1 MAVVQISRIQH
12 RRGRKNQGTGLP
24 QLASGELGWAI
35 DTQELYIGNG
45 AASEGAPQVGNTK
58 ILTEA
63 DDLLTTAGDYAYRR
77 GEIQT
82 GEAISAPV
90 ERTLQEKLDDIV
102 SIKDFGV
109 ESGPDDQ
116 TVKIQR
122 AIDQLFLN
130 PASKGLAKSRIKL
143 FFPAGEYVI
152 GGDGLRIPPY
162 ATLVGDGI
170 DKTTITSNA
179 SNPPAH
185 IFRTVN
191 ETSVPGSYA
200 DPSTTDSTNMARNI
214 KISGMSL
221 EHTSYGGAILLENCK
236 DSLFEDIKIR
246 GDWSNGLAVNSFGLP
261 TSNWI
266 GIYLS
271 NGSVATATTDNNIF
285 NNIQMQELSCAVWS
299 DYDINY
305 NKFVNGKVNTCGYGF
320 VLGGDTLGVL
330 PIGKQLG
337 AKHTLVKD
345 YVFDAVDKEG
355 IYIRNGNF
363 NRSESNT
370 FLNVGRDNSASVVVT
385 PVINFFRNDLANQLA
400 DADYRDADDNSS
412 VNDYFQRTQELT
424 VDPLYFSQDYLPEV
438 KGSKRVTLSFPA
450 RRSIGPVLATGSDV
464 STDGETI
471 IRLPADADR
480 GTIELEYFYK
490 ADTDPGPVYQNGTIK
505 ILYNKLFGGT
515 DAVSFNE
522 DYIFTGN
529 PSKAGLLVFG
539 IRGSSFQGS
548 NANEIHLNVFNTII
562 DALSPVDDELEFT
575 IKYIA

>member
-24 QLASGELGWAI
+24 QLASGEIGWAI

-45 AASEGAPQVGNTK
+45 VASEGAPQVGNTK

-90 ERTLQEKLDDIV
+90 ERTLQSKLDDFV

-109 ESGPDDQ
+109 ESGPDDA

-152 GGDGLRIPPY
+152 SGEGLRVPPY
-162 ATLVGDGI
+162 ATLIGDGI
-170 DKTTITSNA
+170 DKTTLISSAT
-179 SNPPAH
+179 NPPAN
-185 IFRTVN
+185 IFKTVN
-191 ETSVPGSYA
+191 ETSVPGTYA
-200 DPSTTDSTNMARNI
+200 DPSTTDSTNMARNVN
-214 KISGMSL
+214 ISGMTITHS
-221 EHTSYGGAILLENCK
+221 SYGGALLLENCK
-236 DSLFEDIKIR
+236 DSHFSDIKIK
-246 GDWSNGLAVNSFGLP
+246 GTWSNGLAVNSVGDP
-261 TSNWI
+261 ASNWV
-266 GIYLS
+266 GVYLS

-285 NNIQMQELSCAVWS
+285 NNIQLQELSCAVWS

-305 NKFVNGKVNTCGYGF
+305 NKFINGKVTSCGYGF

-330 PIGKQLG
+330 PVGKQIG
-337 AKHTLVKD
+337 SKNTLVKD
-345 YVFDAVDKEG
+345 YVMDAVDKEG
-355 IYIRNGNF
+355 IYVRNGSF

-370 FLNVGRDNSASVVVT
+370 FLNVGRDNSSSVVVT
-385 PVINFFRNDLANQLA
+385 PVINFYRNDTAQLLA

-412 VNDYFQRTQELT
+412 VNDYFARTQELT
-424 VDPLYFSQDYLPEV
+424 VDPLYFTQDYLPEV
-438 KGSKRVTLSFPA
+438 KGSKRTTISFPA
-450 RRSIGPVLATGSDV
+450 RRSIGSVLDTGDV
-464 STDGETI
+464 ETNGETI
-471 IRLPADADR
+471 IRLPADSDR

-505 ILYNKLFGGT
+505 ILYNKVFGGA
-515 DAVSFNE
+515 DGISYNE
-522 DYIFTGN
+522 DYVYTGN

-539 IRGSSFQGS
+539 VRGDAFQGTDGK
-548 NANEIHLNVFNTII
+548 EIHLNVFNTII

>member
-24 QLASGELGWAI
+24 QLASGEIGWAI

-90 ERTLQEKLDDIV
+90 ERTLQNKLDDFV

-109 ESGPDDQ
+109 ESGPDDA
-116 TVKIQR
+116 TIKIQR

-152 GGDGLRIPPY
+152 SGEGLRIPPF

-170 DKTTITSNA
+170 DKTSIISSST
-179 SNPPAH
+179 NPPANM
-185 IFRTVN
+185 FRTVN
-191 ETSVPGSYA
+191 ETSVPGTYA
-200 DPSTTDSTNMARNI
+200 DASTTDSTNMARNI
-214 KISGMSL
+214 TISGMTL
-221 EHTSYGGAILLENCK
+221 THTSYGGALLLENCK
-236 DSLFEDIKIR
+236 DSQFSDLKIK
-246 GDWSNGLAVNSFGLP
+246 GSWGNGLAINSVGDP
-261 TSNWI
+261 ASNWV
-266 GIYLS
+266 GVYLS

-285 NNIQMQELSCAVWS
+285 NNIQLQELSCAVWS

-305 NKFVNGKVNTCGYGF
+305 NKFVNGKVTTCGYGF

-330 PIGKQLG
+330 PVGKQLG
-337 AKHTLVKD
+337 SKYTLVKD
-345 YVFDAVDKEG
+345 YVMDAVDKEG
-355 IYIRNGNF
+355 IFVRNGNF

-385 PVINFFRNDLANQLA
+385 PVINFYRNDTAQLLA

-412 VNDYFQRTQELT
+412 VNDYFARTQELT
-424 VDPLYFSQDYLPEV
+424 VDPLYFTQDYLPEV
-438 KGSKRVTLSFPA
+438 KGSKRTTISFPA
-450 RRSIGPVLATGSDV
+450 RRSIGAVLNTGDV
-464 STDGETI
+464 TTDGETI
-471 IRLPADADR
+471 IRLPADSDR

-505 ILYNKLFGGT
+505 LIYNKVFGGT

-522 DYIFTGN
+522 DYVYTGN

-539 IRGSSFQGS
+539 VRGSAFQGTDG
-548 NANEIHLNVFNTII
+548 NEIHLNVFNTII
-562 DALSPVDDELEFT
+562 DALSPVDDQFEFT

>member
-12 RRGRKNQGTGLP
+12 RRGRKNQGSGLP
-24 QLASGELGWAI
+24 QLASGEIGWAI

-90 ERTLQEKLDDIV
+90 ERTLQNKLDDFV
-102 SIKDFGV
+102 SIRDFGV
-109 ESGPDDQ
+109 ESSGTEDQ

-130 PASKGLAKSRIKL
+130 PASKGLSKSRIKL
-143 FFPAGEYVI
+143 FFPAGEYII
-152 GGDGLRIPPY
+152 GGDGLRVPPF
-162 ATLVGDGI
+162 ATLIGDGI
-170 DKTTITSNA
+170 DKTTISSSAT
-179 SNPPAH
+179 NPPAY

-191 ETSVPGSYA
+191 ETSVPGTYA
-200 DPSTTDSTNMARNI
+200 DPSTTDSTNMARNVS
-214 KISGMSL
+214 ISGMTL
-221 EHTSYGGAILLENCK
+221 NHTSYNGALVLENCK
-236 DSLFEDIKIR
+236 DSLFEDMKIKGAWGNGQSIPNV
-246 GDWSNGLAVNSFGLP
+246 GDPA
-261 TSNWI
+261 SNWV
-266 GIYLS
+266 GVYLS
-271 NGSVATATTDNNIF
+271 NGSVATATTDNNTF
-285 NNIQMQELSCAVWS
+285 KNIQLQDLGCAVWS

-305 NKFVNGKVNTCGYGF
+305 NKFFNGKVTNCGYGF

-330 PIGKQLG
+330 PVGKQIG
-337 AKHTLVKD
+337 SKHTLVKD
-345 YVFDAVDKEG
+345 FVMDAVDKEG
-355 IYIRNGNF
+355 IYVRNGSF

-370 FLNVGRDNSASVVVT
+370 FLNVGRDNSASVVAT
-385 PVINFFRNDLANQLA
+385 PVINFYRNDLALELA

-412 VNDYFQRTQELT
+412 VNDFFARTQELT
-424 VDPLYFSQDYLPEV
+424 VDPLYFTQDYLPEV
-438 KGSKRVTLSFPA
+438 KGSKRTTISFPA
-450 RRSIGPVLATGSDV
+450 RRSIGPILDTGDV
-464 STDGETI
+464 TADGETI
-471 IRLPADADR
+471 IRLPADSDR

-505 ILYNKLFGGT
+505 ILYNKVFGG
-515 DAVSFNE
+515 ANAISYNE
-522 DYIFTGN
+522 DTIFTGN
-529 PSKAGLLVFG
+529 PSKAGLLKFG
-539 IRGSSFQGS
+539 IRGQSFQGTDS
-548 NANEIHLNVFNTII
+548 AEIHINVFNTII

>member
-45 AASEGAPQVGNTK
+45 AASEGAPTVGNTK

-82 GEAISAPV
+82 GEAISSPV
-90 ERTLQEKLDDIV
+90 ERTLQSKLDDIV
-102 SIKDFGV
+102 NIKDFGV
-109 ESGPDDQ
+109 ESGTEDQ
-116 TVKIQR
+116 TIKIQR

-143 FFPAGEYVI
+143 FFPAGEYYI
-152 GGDGLRIPPY
+152 GSEGLRIPPY
-162 ATLVGDGI
+162 ATLIGDGI
-170 DKTTITSNA
+170 DKTVIQSSA
-179 SNPPAH
+179 ANPPAH

-191 ETSVPGSYA
+191 DTSVPGSYA
-200 DPSTTDSTNMARNI
+200 DPSTTDSTNMARNVTI
-214 KISGMSL
+214 TGMTL
-221 EHTSYGGAILLENCK
+221 NHTSYGGAMFLENCK
-236 DSLFEDIKIR
+236 DSHFEDIKIIGAWGNGQAINNF
-246 GDWSNGLAVNSFGLP
+246 GDPA
-261 TSNWI
+261 SNWT

-285 NNIQMQELSCAVWS
+285 NNIEIQDMSSAVWS

-305 NKFVNGKVNTCGYGF
+305 NKFISGKVNGCGYGF

-330 PIGKQLG
+330 PVGKQIG
-337 AKHTLVKD
+337 SKHTLVKD
-345 YVFDAVDKEG
+345 FVFDAVDKEG
-355 IYIRNGNF
+355 IFIRNGSF

-370 FLNVGRDNSASVVVT
+370 FLNVGRDNSASVIVT
-385 PVINFFRNDLANQLA
+385 PVINFFHNDLASGLS
-400 DADYRDADDNSS
+400 DADYRDTDDNTS
-412 VNDYFQRTQELT
+412 VNDYFQRTEELT

-438 KGSKRVTLSFPA
+438 KGSKRTLLSFPV
-450 RRSIGPVLATGSDV
+450 RRSIGPVLDTGDV
-464 STDGETI
+464 ENDGETI
-471 IRLPADADR
+471 IRLPADTPR
-480 GTIELEYFYK
+480 GTIELEYQYR
-490 ADTDPGPVYQNGTIK
+490 ADTDPGPVYQKGTIT
-505 ILYNKLFGGT
+505 ILYNKLFSGT
-515 DAVSFNE
+515 DAISYNE
-522 DYIFTGN
+522 DYVYTGN

-539 IRGSSFQGS
+539 IRGTAFQNSG
-548 NANEIHLNVFNTII
+548 NEIHINVFNTII

-575 IKYIA
+575 IKYIV